1 MLQMQEFS
9 TPPKKIAPFAE
20 YIYAPLK
27 YLPKKHRLANYK
39 KLTRLPHSKK
49 TVIIK
54 NKKQACYSTAACSKL
69 VLN

>member
-1 MLQMQEFS
+1 MQEFA
-9 TPPKKIAPFAE
+9 TPPKKIAPFVE
-20 YIYAPLK
+20 YIYTPLI

-39 KLTRLPHSKK
+39 KLTRLPHSKE
-49 TVIIK
+49 TVIIIIIK